1 MSAVNK
7 QLSTWFSNS
16 VLTWYDNSGRKHL
29 PWQQD
34 VTPYKVWV
42 SEIMLQQTQ
51 VTTVI
56 PYFERFMNL
65 FPTVTDL
72 ANAEQDEVLHLW
84 TGLGYYARAR
94 NLHKSAQIIA
104 TEYKGQFPTEFE
116 QVIALPGIGRS
127 TAGAVLS
134 LSLGQHHPIL
144 DGNVKRVLTRFMA
157 VEGWPGVKTVENQLW
172 QIAEQFS
179 PVKRIDNFN
188 QVMRDLGAIVCTRS
202 KPKCEQC
209 PVSSKCQALALERTS
224 DFPYSKP
231 KKDKPI
237 KFVYMLLLVASNSK
251 SGAANK
257 TGKQVYMYQRPQT
270 GIWGGLYSYP
280 EFEELSQLEQY
291 FQQQS
296 LPMSVDELDFNEDL
310 LFRHTFSHYH
320 LDIQPVVVSVATKPN
335 VINDSSDIWYSLANE
350 DAELEQETSKI
361 GKAAVTAKLLNV
373 LKAGAY

>member
-7 QLSTWFSNS
+7 QLPAWFSNS
-16 VLTWYDNSGRKHL
+16 VLTWYDNNGRKHL

-72 ANAEQDEVLHLW
+72 ANAKQDEVLHLW

-94 NLHKSAQIIA
+94 NLHKAAQIIA
-104 TEYKGQFPTEFE
+104 SEYKGQFPTDFE
-116 QVIALPGIGRS
+116 QVLALPGIGRS

-134 LSLGQHHPIL
+134 LSLGQHHAIL

-157 VEGWPGVKTVENQLW
+157 VEGWPGVKSVENQLW

-179 PVKRIDNFN
+179 PAKRIDNFN
-188 QVMRDLGAIVCTRS
+188 QVMMDLGALICTRS

-209 PVSSKCQALALERTS
+209 PVQTKCQALELNRTS

-231 KKDKPI
+231 KKEKPI
-237 KFVYMLLLVASNSK
+237 KFVYMLLLLAPDTQN
-251 SGAANK
+251 
-257 TGKQVYMYQRPQT
+257 GKQVYMYQRPQT

-280 EFEELSQLEQY
+280 EFEDLQQLENY
-291 FQQQS
+291 LQQQA
-296 LPMSVDELDFNEDL
+296 LNMNVADLDFNEDL

-320 LDIQPVVVSVATKPN
+320 LDIQPVVVSVASKPN
-335 VINDSSDIWYSLANE
+335 VINESNDIWYSLANDDE
-350 DAELEQETSKI
+350 NTQEMSKV
-361 GKAAVTAKLLNV
+361 GKSAVTEKLLNV